1 MSHFVSISTVINGVV
16 TDVLSVIMLIKLLV
30 ILLYEV
36 FPQVNPQTLDLHT
49 PLLNNKKYK
58 NQSIHNL
65 AICSTIW
72 RNEKERERDCEKR
85 AADSYTVENNVIS

>member
-1 MSHFVSISTVINGVV
+1 
-16 TDVLSVIMLIKLLV
+16 
-30 ILLYEV
+30 
-36 FPQVNPQTLDLHT
+36 LHT

-58 NQSIHNL
+58 NQSIHNF

-85 AADSYTVENNVIS
+85 AADSYTVENSVTT